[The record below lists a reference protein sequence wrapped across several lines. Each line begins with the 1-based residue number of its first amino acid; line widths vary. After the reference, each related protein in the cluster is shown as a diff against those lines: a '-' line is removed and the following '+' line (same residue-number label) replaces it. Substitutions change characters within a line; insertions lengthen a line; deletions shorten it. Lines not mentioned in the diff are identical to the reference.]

1 MNHGKLEQAV
11 SAPIPY
17 TIRIKTYQNQK
28 GQKHGS
34 IVSVAPL
41 TPRYVPWSWSNLVE
55 RYFMN

>member
-41 TPRYVPWSWSNLVE
+41 TPRYVP
-55 RYFMN
+55 